1 MALIDGLTIGL
12 SLTGAV
18 FFLAGTV
25 GLLRFPDTCTRLHAV
40 TKADTLGLGF
50 VVLALVLQAGSA
62 AAAGKLLLIWLLA
75 MLASTNGC
83 FMLGRWAVRHER
95 EEGSP

>member
-1 MALIDGLTIGL
+1 VAVLDALTVLL

-18 FFLAGTV
+18 FFLAGTA
-25 GLLRFPDTCTRLHAV
+25 GLLRFPDTRMRLHAV

-50 VVLALVLQAGSA
+50 VVLALVLQAESLA
-62 AAAGKLLLIWLLA
+62 AVGKLLMIWLLA

-83 FMLGRWAVRHER
+83 FMLGRWTVRDER
-95 EEGSP
+95 GEPGP